1 MKTNDKLHILN
12 GQAMY
17 DHFQKT
23 GFLRNEMIVPFNEAM
38 CHGDTTSNVF
48 SDDFIST
55 RAKVH
60 HVTSAEYKE
69 ITMKPLHPLFNQTFE
84 KIELWFDDD
93 MFCQI
98 NILTI
103 LAWLDQVDYAHIIK
117 LHIVDDQFKQIDS
130 FTLKAQNYHK
140 IYTLVLLDKIMP
152 EHLEIPP
159 LKRGV
164 ELYLTYLDPKSDLM
178 TFIQKHKDTPEQ
190 QLLTKLLT
198 KFKHYGLGDTQY
210 LEIIRGDSPPLC

>member
-1 MKTNDKLHILN
+1 MKTNNKLHILN
-12 GQAMY
+12 GQVMY

-23 GFLRNEMIVPFNEAM
+23 GFRSNEMMVPFNEAM
-38 CHGDTTSNVF
+38 CYGDTASNVF
-48 SDDFIST
+48 SDEFISA

-69 ITMKPLHPLFNQTFE
+69 ITIKPLHPFFNQTFE

-130 FTLKAQNYHK
+130 FTLKAQDYHK
-140 IYTLVLLDKIMP
+140 IYKLVLLDKTMP
-152 EHLEIPP
+152 EHLEIPH
-159 LKRGV
+159 LKRGI
-164 ELYLTYLDPKSDLM
+164 ELYLTYLDQNGDLM
-178 TFIQKHKDTPEQ
+178 TFIRKHKNISEH

-198 KFKHYGLGDTQY
+198 KFQHYGLGDTQY
-210 LEIIRGDSPPLC
+210 LEIIRWDSPPSR